1 MELALVIAG
10 LALVLAGTALI
21 DRFYALREE
30 DENEKP

>member
-1 MELALVIAG
+1 MELALVMAG

-21 DRFYALREE
+21 DRFFALCEE